1 MKKQS
6 SIDYLIEKLEGIIIE
21 GNQLVLEIIIDH
33 AKEMHK
39 QEIQRAF
46 LKNDNSVS
54 IDYAIER
61 FEKYYNETFKNK

>member
-1 MKKQS
+1 MKQN
-6 SIDYLIEKLEGIIIE
+6 SIDYLIEKLEGIVIE

-54 IDYAIER
+54 IDYALER